1 KKKEKAKKPPKE
13 KKPKKEKP
21 PKEKKPKKEKPAK
34 APEEPSAPS
43 KPMAPKKIAVS
54 GIFAASLGILV
65 CIPALILPVK
75 TATDKAKLAY
85 VQSDFIGAYKLLH
98 GKTMTT
104 EQKTMYEKSRVI
116 AWAER
121 YLKGYENYKAMN
133 KEVEALDM
141 LLMSE
146 RNKEKLLE
154 DATKFN
160 VEKQV
165 SSVYDSIE
173 SLLSENYGLS
183 EEDINEIN
191 SIKKDRDYTIRIMEI
206 LGMFEE

>member
-1 KKKEKAKKPPKE
+1 MF
-13 KKPKKEKP
+13 
-21 PKEKKPKKEKPAK
+21 
-34 APEEPSAPS
+34 PEF
-43 KPMAPKKIAVS
+43 
-54 GIFAASLGILV
+54 FAASLGILV

-85 VQSDFIGAYKLLH
+85 VQSDFIGAYKLFH

-104 EQKTMYEKSRVI
+104 EQKTMYERSRVI

-121 YLKGYENYKAMN
+121 YLNGYENYKSMN
-133 KEVEALDM
+133 KDVEALDM
-141 LLMSE
+141 LLMAE
-146 RNKEKLLE
+146 RNKEGLLE
-154 DATKFN
+154 EATKFN
-160 VEKQV
+160 VEIQV
-165 SSVYDSIE
+165 TSVYDSIE

-191 SIKKDRDYTIRIMEI
+191 SIKKDRDYTIRIMEV